1 MSPGRLET
9 DRWPSTDSLRRRP
22 GRIRTGLNCAGL
34 RCRSAPAY
42 LAAITQPHGGAA
54 NEGWADK
61 PSTRAETPRD
71 GAPKPAPGHT
81 LDCAGLRCAQRQPTR
96 RATTRPRGIA
106 HVGWAD
112 KPSTRAENPRN
123 GTPKPVPRHTLNC
136 AGLRC
141 AQRQPTRRA
150 TTRPRGIAH
159 VGWADKPSTRAE
171 NPRNGT
177 PKPVPRHTLNCA
189 GLRCRSAPAYFP
201 PGLGLAIN
209 RPLATSGVANGHCRL
224 EPQARSDQVLIGT
237 VGESGRGD

>member
-112 KPSTRAENPRN
+112 KPSTRAENSRN
-123 GTPKPVPRHTLNC
+123 DTPKPVPR
-136 AGLRC
+136 
-141 AQRQPTRRA
+141 Q
-150 TTRPRGIAH
+150 
-159 VGWADKPSTRAE
+159 
-171 NPRNGT
+171 
-177 PKPVPRHTLNCA
+177 TLNCA